1 MDAVRSNLLSINRNV
16 NLNRVAVGL
25 EHVEVV
31 EINGQSTNICDTSQ
45 LLNQTGAFTV
55 T

>member
-16 NLNRVAVGL
+16 NLNRVAAGL
-25 EHVEVV
+25 EVKHVEVV
-31 EINGQSTNICDTSQ
+31 EINGQSINICDTIH
-45 LLNQTGAFTV
+45 NRAGAFTV